1 MGYEV
6 RDLTRMQVFVRL
18 DGGHVV
24 ADLIDWADAVSIQPT
39 TVSRLIKLTE
49 KTL

>member
-1 MGYEV
+1 
-6 RDLTRMQVFVRL
+6 MQVFVRL